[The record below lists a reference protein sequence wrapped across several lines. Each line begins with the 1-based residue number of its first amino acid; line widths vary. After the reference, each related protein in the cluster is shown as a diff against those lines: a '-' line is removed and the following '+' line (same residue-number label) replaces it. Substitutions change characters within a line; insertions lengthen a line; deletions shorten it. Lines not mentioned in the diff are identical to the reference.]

1 MCIEDIQSGNSNNSE
16 GVENQDPLLVIVPSG
31 ERYNLIRQLET
42 FEPQIVILYHSDMV
56 SLRLLEVNYC
66 FWIRCSIRSGT

>member
-42 FEPQIVILYHSDMV
+42 FEPQIVVLYHSDMV